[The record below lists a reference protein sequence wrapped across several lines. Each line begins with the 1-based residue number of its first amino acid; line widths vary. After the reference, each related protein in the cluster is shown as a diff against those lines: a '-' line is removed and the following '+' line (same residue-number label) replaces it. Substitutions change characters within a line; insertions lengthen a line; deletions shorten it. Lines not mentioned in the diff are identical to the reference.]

1 MTGNVRIALGVEYD
15 GTAYA
20 GWQAQRSNLSI
31 QTLLEAALRPV
42 ADESVSLICAG
53 RTDAGVHAR
62 AQVTHFDTQARRARR
77 GWVLGANTNL
87 PADISVA
94 WAREVPR
101 HFHARYSAEAR
112 TYRYQ
117 VFNRP
122 VRAAL
127 AARGATWIRHPLDH
141 ERMQAAGNELR
152 GSHDF
157 SAFCSSE
164 SRSGSSIR
172 RVDELTVRREEDL
185 IIIEVTANAFL
196 HHMVRNIAG
205 TLIAVG
211 QGEADALEVR
221 RMLRSKDRGQAGPTA
236 PAQGLYLWSVR
247 YPWAF
252 ALPPPRS
259 AIIAPLS

>member
-1 MTGNVRIALGVEYD
+1 MTGSVRIALGLEYD
-15 GTAYA
+15 GSAYA
-20 GWQAQRSNLSI
+20 GWQTQRATASI
-31 QTLLEAALRPV
+31 QTLLEAALAPV
-42 ADESVSLICAG
+42 ADEPVNLICAG

-62 AQVTHFDTQARRARR
+62 AQVTHFDTQARRTAR

-87 PADISVA
+87 PADVSVA

-112 TYRYQ
+112 TYRYY
-117 VFNRP
+117 VFNRS

-141 ERMQAAGNELR
+141 ERMRAAAGELK

-157 SAFCSSE
+157 SAFCSAQSQ
-164 SRSGSSIR
+164 SGSSIR
-172 RVDELTVRREEDL
+172 RVDELTVQRAGDFV
-185 IIIEVTANAFL
+185 IIEATANAFL

-211 QGEADALEVR
+211 QGEADALSIR
-221 RMLRSKDRGQAGPTA
+221 RALQSKDRSQAGPTA
-236 PAQGLYLWSVR
+236 PPQGLYLWSVR

-252 ALPPPRS
+252 ALPPSRS
-259 AIIAPLS
+259 AIIGPLP